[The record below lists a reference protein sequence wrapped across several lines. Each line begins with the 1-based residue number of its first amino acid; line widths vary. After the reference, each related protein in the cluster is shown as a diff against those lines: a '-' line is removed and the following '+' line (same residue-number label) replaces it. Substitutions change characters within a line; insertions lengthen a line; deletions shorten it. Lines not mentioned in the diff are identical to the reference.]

1 MRNLLMI
8 VDSGRLSI
16 GDVQEVESMLDKK
29 VKKVKITKINNVR
42 ISKNGQLVVDVN
54 CKDIK

>member
-8 VDSGRLSI
+8 VDRRRLSI
-16 GDVQEVESMLDKK
+16 GEVQEVESMLDKK

-54 CKDIK
+54 CKEIK

>member
-54 CKDIK
+54 CKEIK

>member
-1 MRNLLMI
+1 MKNLLMI

-16 GDVQEVESMLDKK
+16 GDIQEVESMLDKK

-42 ISKNGQLVVDVN
+42 ISKNGQFVVDVN

>member
-1 MRNLLMI
+1 MKNLLMI

-16 GDVQEVESMLDKK
+16 GDIQEVESMLDKK

>member
-16 GDVQEVESMLDKK
+16 GDIQEVESMLDKK

>member
-1 MRNLLMI
+1 MI

-16 GDVQEVESMLDKK
+16 GDIQEVESMLDKK